1 MSVKDFD
8 WEQAGYDIEEKL
20 ISSGRLAGYFEGAEN
35 LFPTLRLSYS
45 PSEKLMKVEIVVET
59 DGSPIVDDPE
69 EEINDYIMDNYLTE
83 ILNQAGIS
91 EDADFDISVSIKPY
105 IEDKCDDVDL

>member
-35 LFPTLRLSYS
+35 LFPTLHLSYS